1 MRGRKP
7 KPRSLQVSEG
17 DPRKRGKKKLAQLAA
32 SEPRPT
38 RGTPPCPA
46 HVSGLARSMWKFW
59 AEQLAEM
66 KLDYQCDAAVLEGA
80 CVNYALAVRADKVIE
95 KKGLTVEISEVV
107 DDGVDERGEPK
118 FRAVVIK
125 VQKRPEV
132 GISNAAWM
140 RVRSF
145 CSEMGLSLVS
155 RTRLSIDKNEKV
167 EDLAA
172 ILSRPR
178 EPRPTVQSTVPPVIQ

>member
-7 KPRSLQVSEG
+7 KPRAQQIAEG
-17 DPRKRGKKKLAQLAA
+17 DPRKLGKHKLAELAA
-32 SEPRPT
+32 AVPQPT
-38 RGTPPCPA
+38 RGTPPCPP
-46 HVSGLARSMWKFW
+46 HVSGLARKMWNFW

-80 CVNYALAVRADKVIE
+80 CVNYALAVRADKVLE
-95 KKGLTVEISEVV
+95 KKGLTVEIAELVE
-107 DDGVDERGEPK
+107 DGVDDDDEPK
-118 FRAVVIK
+118 FRAVVLK

-132 GISNAAWM
+132 SISNAAWM

-155 RTRLSIDKNEKV
+155 RTRLSIEKADQV
-167 EDLAA
+167 DDLAA
-172 ILSRPR
+172 LLRAPR
-178 EPRPTVQSTVPPVIQ
+178 EDSPSVH